1 MNSSKK
7 YELSE
12 LVELDLS
19 RDEDSVTSLAFANT
33 DEARASAFAGIN
45 SSTKEQEAGRN
56 RHLRSF
62 LLQYPPRRKVGENQ
76 DGEKEDAP
84 DLQLPS
90 KAMGNVSYFTPTPG
104 PKPETFQRVLRLSKQ
119 PKENGPRLGAVATGL
134 APEGEIVTFAAD
146 TDKPSENDI
155 RDRIK
160 LGDKKEAADLDIVT
174 DRKGAFW
181 MAYCTDHDIWHT
193 KCYYNYDRPKTL
205 DPQCIH
211 SIPFPDVFAADKSR
225 PKYRSLRFLTPN
237 LLLVLSNL
245 ASGKGSELILMT
257 DLGEILL
264 RKRLHKK
271 IKSGTK
277 LSVSTLPF
285 TDPGAGSKEKCQQV
299 IAVAGADNSITIL
312 TLTHNYEG
320 PYHSLKFQ
328 PHLFLTDVHPTSI
341 TSLVFSTHNPPT
353 KTWSQNPPQY
363 LKLASTSIANTV
375 IVHTLPLQPYPPRKL
390 KSDTVAHYL
399 LVPPGGTKRKLQE
412 LGQSLLVASIVMAVV
427 ALLMQILLEI
437 QGSRNHLGIHTWY
450 EKPWEDKFRFP
461 QWTTKTTTTSSSSD
475 GSSDPADAVLPPLET
490 FYGDSD
496 SNIDPQF
503 STDPAAES
511 TPREAAEPGPGLR
524 ELLRQRQ
531 QSPLDPDDTE
541 GKGQHHIVIHHHHH
555 TNTDTNTKHHDD
567 DDAEQSQSTSQ
578 PGKVRASLHHPDALK
593 TETEHGRAKKWE
605 DLSHKEKETWKDR
618 LIEAGEWAVE
628 EGESVL
634 KGVFFGGI
642 AQGVGAIVG
651 GG

>member
-7 YELSE
+7 YDLSE

-19 RDEDSVTSLAFANT
+19 RDEDSVTSISFANT

-76 DGEKEDAP
+76 EEEKENAP
-84 DLQLPS
+84 DPQLPS

-160 LGDKKEAADLDIVT
+160 LGDKKEASDLDIVT

-211 SIPFPDVFAADKSR
+211 SIPFPDVFTADKSR

-237 LLLVLSNL
+237 LLLVLLNFP
-245 ASGKGSELILMT
+245 AGKGSELLLMT

-277 LSVSTLPF
+277 LAVSTLPF
-285 TDPGAGSKEKCQQV
+285 TDPGAGSKQKCQQV

-320 PYHSLKFQ
+320 PYRSLKFQ

-353 KTWSQNPPQY
+353 KTWSQLPPQY

-375 IVHTLPLQPYPPRKL
+375 VVHTVPLQPYPPRKL

-412 LGQSLLVASIVMAVV
+412 LGQSLLVASILMAVV

-450 EKPWEDKFRFP
+450 EKPWEEKFRFP
-461 QWTTKTTTTSSSSD
+461 QWTTTTTTTSSSSN
-475 GSSDPADAVLPPLET
+475 PAEAAPPLET
-490 FYGDSD
+490 FYGGSSD
-496 SNIDPQF
+496 SPSDFDPQF

-511 TPREAAEPGPGLR
+511 TPQKPAQAGPGLR

-531 QSPLDPDDTE
+531 QSPLNEDDTAE
-541 GKGQHHIVIHHHHH
+541 GKANHHHHIVIQHHPHSDPSKDHQ
-555 TNTDTNTKHHDD
+555 DD
-567 DDAEQSQSTSQ
+567 DDKADQSTSQ
-578 PGKVRASLHHPDALK
+578 PGRVRASLHHPDTLK
-593 TETEHGRAKKWE
+593 TETEHGGAKKWE
-605 DLSHKEKETWKDR
+605 DLSHREKETWKGR
-618 LIEAGEWAVE
+618 LMEAGEWAVE

-634 KGVFFGGI
+634 QGVFFGGI